1 MKNLHPQSDPLLNP
15 VKCLENHLKV
25 MVLKN
30 YKGGE
35 KEVGFSNFF
44 VLNAS
49 GEGNQLNMIAI
60 DENWMIDQLR
70 LLQVET
76 RASQVARL
84 KFKNG
89 YSP

>member
-1 MKNLHPQSDPLLNP
+1 MKAKMKNLHPQSDPLLNP

-44 VLNAS
+44 VLNARVVK
-49 GEGNQLNMIAI
+49 EINL
-60 DENWMIDQLR
+60 
-70 LLQVET
+70 T
-76 RASQVARL
+76 
-84 KFKNG
+84 
-89 YSP
+89 